1 MKKKKIGF
9 GQFCGNR
16 DLRPGYKKPSR
27 AGDRMASHSPKDF
40 FLSFKPRNLAR
51 HSLPEKSEFKEGTS
65 GWGVLLSGLLDH
77 SRVHVFKKPDRR
89 NQDRSS

>member
-40 FLSFKPRNLAR
+40 FLSFKPRD
-51 HSLPEKSEFKEGTS
+51 PETRECRRLGERNGEPDPVWTS
-65 GWGVLLSGLLDH
+65 RPAFV
-77 SRVHVFKKPDRR
+77 
-89 NQDRSS
+89 